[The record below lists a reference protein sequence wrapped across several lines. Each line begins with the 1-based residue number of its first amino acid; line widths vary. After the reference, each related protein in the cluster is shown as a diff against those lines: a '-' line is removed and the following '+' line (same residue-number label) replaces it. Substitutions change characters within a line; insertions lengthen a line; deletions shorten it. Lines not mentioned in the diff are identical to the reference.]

1 MIVTRNM
8 KKARIAYRAERPN
21 VSCGRTRFV
30 LCAARP
36 GKLKA
41 QGILLALLLGAAL
54 PKTQAATIP
63 FPTQAGEWLAQVT
76 AVNHPAGSVT
86 STQYVGY
93 LANYGPIPIPNTNL
107 GASVPNNFLP
117 TQGFVDTLLGSLGVT
132 GQAPDGG
139 GPDYFTRAEAD
150 FAIAV
155 QFNMAG
161 TVSFAMHEQGF
172 VGVKGTSGF
181 DHAEMQTSVA
191 IVDNSPV
198 NSTGAS
204 SVGTLLCVSQPVV
217 LCSTPLSVDQVF
229 TATLNVVPGHVYTLS
244 AAEWGDANGYG
255 VFDGLD
261 PVTMSLQ
268 LDPGMSIVPV
278 AGTTLPGFL
287 GGPAPGDSAPE
298 PATWELTGGAAAILA
313 GRRLQRL
320 RRLGASPATQR

>member
-1 MIVTRNM
+1 M
-8 KKARIAYRAERPN
+8 RI
-21 VSCGRTRFV
+21 RFV

-36 GKLKA
+36 VKLNT
-41 QGILLALLLGAAL
+41 QVVFLALLFGPAL
-54 PKTQAATIP
+54 PKTQASTIP

-93 LANYGPIPIPNTNL
+93 LANYGPIPLPNSNL

-172 VGVKGTSGF
+172 VGLKGTSGF
-181 DHAEMQTSVA
+181 DQAQMQTSVA
-191 IVDNSPV
+191 IVDNSAV
-198 NSTGAS
+198 GAS
-204 SVGTLLCVSQPVV
+204 SVGTLLCVSAQG

-244 AAEWGDANGYG
+244 AAEWGQASGYG

-278 AGTTLPGFL
+278 NGTTLPGFL
-287 GGPAPGDSAPE
+287 GGPASSVPE
-298 PATWELTGGAAAILA
+298 PATWALTGCAAAILA
-313 GRRLQRL
+313 GRRLQQR
-320 RRLGASPATQR
+320 RRLGAIPATQRWVEPGDGV